1 MLNKYL
7 LTGILSTLFLV
18 MFFLQINCASQK
30 DKPITKA
37 EMIKRGAYLVN
48 FGGCNECHTPK
59 VFTDMGPVPDTT
71 RLLSGHKQ
79 GSILPI
85 VDTSVVGHGKWYL
98 SNVDLTAW
106 VGPWGVSFAANLTPD
121 EKTGLGS
128 WTEEMFINS
137 MRNGLHL
144 GAGRPILPPMPYM
157 GLGSLSDE
165 DLKSVFVYLQSI
177 SPVSNRI
184 PDSVPPNEVAARYGK

>member
-1 MLNKYL
+1 
-7 LTGILSTLFLV
+7 

-59 VFTDMGPVPDTT
+59 VFTDMGPIPDTT

-79 GSILPI
+79 GSILPF
-85 VDTSVVGHGKWYL
+85 VDTSVIGHGKWYL